1 MIPCLIAP
9 IPPEGR
15 NMLQMETLYARRA
28 GLSCSTR
35 THVTADGRTAAGVQ
49 LTAYCYKRPHASLID
64 GKLHVPCLTAPVPA
78 EGRHMLPDEIRA
90 LARMA
95 PDIEA
100 AASSYYIIPGAVLP
114 YCGYT
119 SNYVLTASS

>member
-1 MIPCLIAP
+1 
-9 IPPEGR
+9 
-15 NMLQMETLYARRA
+15 MLQMETLYARRA

-35 THVTADGRTAAGVQ
+35 THVTIDGRANGAQ
-49 LTAYCYKRPHASLID
+49 LTAYRYKRPHASLID

-114 YCGYT
+114 YCSYPG
-119 SNYVLTASS
+119 NYILTASS

>member
-1 MIPCLIAP
+1 MIPCLIASV
-9 IPPEGR
+9 PPAGR
-15 NMLQMETLYARRA
+15 NLLQMETLYARRA
-28 GLSCSTR
+28 GLSCSIR
-35 THVTADGRTAAGVQ
+35 THVTSSGMANGVQ
-49 LTAYCYKRPHASLID
+49 LTAYRYKRPHASLID
-64 GKLHVPCLTAPVPA
+64 GKLHVPCLTAPVPP
-78 EGRHMLPDEIRA
+78 EGRHMLPSEVRA
-90 LARMA
+90 LRRLA